1 MWGNRV
7 RLVDRMSS
15 PVRFTIDKRAFGV
28 VHFPRPKGK
37 TRIDLEPLQRV
48 LEANLGVKP
57 ALKREGLFGPRTIS
71 FTYLGEAVKVRMTD
85 AGDARLD
92 LGHVDDEAREQILEQ
107 LRQSHDFDG
116 Y

>member
-1 MWGNRV
+1 
-7 RLVDRMSS
+7 MSS
-15 PVRFTIDKRAFGV
+15 PVRFELDKRAFGV

-37 TRIDLEPLQRV
+37 TRIDLKPLQGV
-48 LEANLGVKP
+48 LESNLGVKL
-57 ALKREGLFGPRTIS
+57 AMKRERLFGPRVIS
-71 FTYLGEAVKVRMTD
+71 FTYMGEVVKVRMTE

-92 LGHVDDEAREQILEQ
+92 LGHVDDEAREQILEH

>member
-1 MWGNRV
+1 
-7 RLVDRMSS
+7 MSS
-15 PVRFTIDKRAFGV
+15 PVRFVMDKRAFGV

-37 TRIDLEPLQRV
+37 TRIDLQPLQRV

-57 ALKREGLFGPRTIS
+57 MLKREGLFGPKVIH
-71 FTYLGEAVKVRMTD
+71 FTYLGEAVRVRMTD
-85 AGDARLD
+85 SGDARLD

>member
-1 MWGNRV
+1 
-7 RLVDRMSS
+7 MSS
-15 PVRFTIDKRAFGV
+15 PVRFVMDKRAFGV

-37 TRIDLEPLQRV
+37 TRIDLQPLQRV
-48 LEANLGVKP
+48 LEANLGVKL
-57 ALKREGLFGPRTIS
+57 ALKRERLFGPRVIS
-71 FTYLGEAVKVRMTD
+71 FTYLGEIVKVKMTE

-92 LGHVDDEAREQILEQ
+92 LGHVDDEAREQILEH

>member
-1 MWGNRV
+1 
-7 RLVDRMSS
+7 MSS
-15 PVRFTIDKRAFGV
+15 PVRFVMDRRAFGV

-37 TRIDLEPLQRV
+37 TRIELQPLQRM
-48 LEANLGVKP
+48 LEANLGVKL
-57 ALKREGLFGPRTIS
+57 AVKRERLFGPRVIS
-71 FTYLGEAVKVRMTD
+71 FTYMGEVIKVRMTD

-92 LGHVDDEAREQILEQ
+92 LGHVDDEAREQILEH